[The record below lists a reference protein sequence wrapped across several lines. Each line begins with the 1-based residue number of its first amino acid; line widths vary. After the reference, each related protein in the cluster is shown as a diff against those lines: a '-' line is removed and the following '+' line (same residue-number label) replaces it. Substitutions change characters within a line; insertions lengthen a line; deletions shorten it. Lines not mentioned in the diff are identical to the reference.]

1 LVTDVGLHTG
11 KITREESIQYMMEEE
26 ENNKLQFQ
34 KQKDIWPG
42 WPSTLLIKQEN

>member
-11 KITREESIQYMMEEE
+11 KITREESIQYMMEKEE

-34 KQKDIWPG
+34 KQKIYG
-42 WPSTLLIKQEN
+42 QAGPSTFL